1 MPMKFDKKRLKMA
14 PNYSF
19 ALKFTGFVR
28 FIVEQLCANF
38 DKNWSSLRYLAYAIC
53 GVCR

>member
-1 MPMKFDKKRLKMA
+1 MQKKSQNDGLPMKFDKKRLKME

-38 DKNWSSLRYLAYAIC
+38 DKN
-53 GVCR
+53 